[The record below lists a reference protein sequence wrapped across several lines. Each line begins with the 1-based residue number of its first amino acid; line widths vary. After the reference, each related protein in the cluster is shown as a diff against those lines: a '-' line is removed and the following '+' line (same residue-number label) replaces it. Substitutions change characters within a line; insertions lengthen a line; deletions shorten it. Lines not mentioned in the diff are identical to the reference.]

1 MENLSR
7 ELLIGTLRQGNTG
20 AEILQILDAI
30 VPDSVEV
37 EDREE
42 RVRQGS
48 RQTDRPPDPR

>member
-37 EDREE
+37 EDQEE
-42 RVRQGS
+42 L
-48 RQTDRPPDPR
+48 TAA